1 MLEGD
6 RNVGLVVP
14 GLTPGTREVLR
25 FATAIEYVVTR
36 EVDTRFVEVLVGD
49 QVDDTRNGVRTVH
62 RRGTVLQNLG
72 ALNDRAGDDVE
83 VGCSQL
89 ATRTGGREAT
99 AVQQHERT
107 GGTDTTQRDGV
118 GARTV
123 LGHEAR
129 RLVVDLLR
137 TRGERVRLQDLGGA
151 QQTFERSVFTRD
163 DEHGRGRRELGA
175 LDARTGDNDF
185 LNFSRVGGLIL
196 LLLT

>member
-1 MLEGD
+1 MLERD

-14 GLTPGTREVLR
+14 SLAPGTREVLR
-25 FATAIEYVVTR
+25 LATTIEHVVAR
-36 EVDTRFVEVLVGD
+36 EVDTRFIEVLVGD
-49 QVDDTRNGVRTVH
+49 QVDDTRDSVRTVH
-62 RRGTVLQNLG
+62 RRGTVLQDLG
-72 ALNDRAGDDVE
+72 ALHDRARDDVE

-123 LGHEAR
+123 LGHEACS
-129 RLVVDLLR
+129 LVVDLLR

-151 QQTFERSVFTRD
+151 QQAFERSIFTRD
-163 DEHGRGRRELGA
+163 DEHGRGGRELGA
-175 LDARTGDNDF
+175 LDTRAGDNDF
-185 LNFSRVGGLIL
+185 LNFSRIGGLIL